1 MPSLVDLATAKSW
14 LPHLVEALG
23 PSAPG
28 MNDEDLQRYID
39 AATVTA
45 ERVAGRGLAARDRT
59 EILSGIGTYWLS
71 VSAYPVQS
79 ITSIKISGTGDF
91 EAAETVTDYE
101 LEAESGMLY
110 RRALWPEGSR
120 NIQISYNGGYGLP
133 AEAPGEDPDYLV
145 PDDLTRAV
153 CEVIDWMWQRDRNQ
167 TIGIRTTIG
176 ADGLQTSYSLDVPL
190 SARSVFESYRE
201 VRV

>member
-1 MPSLVDLATAKSW
+1 MT
-14 LPHLVEALG
+14 
-23 PSAPG
+23 
-28 MNDEDLQRYID
+28 DEDLQRYID

-45 ERVAGRGLAARDRT
+45 ERVAGRGLAARDRV
-59 EILSGIGTYWLS
+59 EVVSGSGSKGIL
-71 VSAYPVQS
+71 VSSYPVQS
-79 ITSIKISGTGDF
+79 ITSVKISGTGDF
-91 EAAETVTDYE
+91 DAAETVTDYE
-101 LEAESGMLY
+101 IESESGMIY
-110 RRALWPEGSR
+110 RRSLWPSGSR
-120 NIQISYNGGYGLP
+120 NIQVVYNGGYGLP
-133 AEAPGEDPDYLV
+133 VESPGTDPDYLV

-153 CEVIDWMWQRDRNQ
+153 CEVIDWMYQRDRNQ